1 MDTTTLRVSEPREL
15 LAYLPHQLG
24 FQPHESA
31 VAVSLRAPRGRI
43 GLVARVDLDDLGGQS
58 SGPQVARG
66 LVAHLG
72 ADRASGAVLVLY
84 TAEDPRRHAG
94 SRTLAHAAAE
104 HFREAATAALGDVT
118 VWVVTATGYLR
129 LDCDDPGCCPPG
141 GRPARELESTAV
153 GAHMVLAGSCVADSR
168 GAVARVLPAPAS
180 ARRSVARV
188 AQRWLR
194 RREDAARAG
203 DAAMALWR
211 ARSLDAWTQCVAA
224 VREPGQGDAVVGPAV
239 LGRLEAGLADR
250 RVRDAVLVT
259 LVPGTGDLAARSL
272 REDEAATGREMAGA
286 IAAIVDPAH
295 AVPPPADATAVHA
308 QALERLVA
316 HGRRGSQAPALTLLA
331 LLAWWQGDG
340 VRASV
345 LVERARAHEAGYRL
359 AVLLDDVLTAAMPPG
374 WAAGR

>member
-58 SGPQVARG
+58 SGPRVARG

-84 TAEDPRRHAG
+84 TAQDPRRHG
-94 SRTLAHAAAE
+94 NSGTLAHAAAE
-104 HFREAATAALGDVT
+104 HFREAASAALGDVT

-129 LDCDDPGCCPPG
+129 LDCDDLGCCPAG

-224 VREPGQGDAVVGPAV
+224 VREPCQDDAAVSPAV

-272 REDEAATGREMAGA
+272 REDEAVTGREMAGA

>member
-1 MDTTTLRVSEPREL
+1 MDTTTLRVREPREL

-24 FQPHESA
+24 FHPHDSA

-43 GLVARVDLDDLGGQS
+43 GLVARVDLDDLGDES
-58 SGPQVARG
+58 TGPQVARG

-72 ADRASGAVLVLY
+72 ADRASGTVLVLY
-84 TAEDPRRHAG
+84 TAQDPRRPGPSGA
-94 SRTLAHAAAE
+94 LAHAAAG
-104 HFREAATAALGDVT
+104 HYREAAAAAFGDVA

-129 LDCDDPGCCPPG
+129 LDCDDLGCCPAG
-141 GRPARELESTAV
+141 GRPASEIESTAV
-153 GAHMVLAGSCVADSR
+153 GAHMVLAGSCVAGSR
-168 GAVARVLPAPAS
+168 DAVARVPPAPAS

-194 RREDAARAG
+194 RREDAERAG
-203 DAAMALWR
+203 DAAMAAWR
-211 ARSLDAWTQCVAA
+211 ARSLEAWSQCVAA
-224 VREPGQGDAVVGPAV
+224 VREPFQDGDVCPAV

-272 REDEAATGREMAGA
+272 CEDESVTGREMAGA
-286 IAAIVDPAH
+286 IAAIVDPAY
-295 AVPPPADATAVHA
+295 AVPPPEGPTAEHVR
-308 QALERLVA
+308 ALERVVA

-345 LVERARAHEAGYRL
+345 LVERARAHDSGYRL
-359 AVLLDDVLTAAMPPG
+359 AMLLDDVLTAAMPPG
-374 WAAGR
+374 WAASR